1 VKVALQQRDKN
12 LAKPLRQDSSMSNT
26 LVITNDFPPRPGGIQ
41 TFGYELVRRFDPTQV
56 SVLTSSW
63 YGAAEFDAAQKF
75 MTVRAKTKTLLP
87 DKRTLNMARE
97 IIVANNVTRVL
108 FGAAAPLGLLAS
120 SLRKLGVTNI
130 VGMTQGHEVGWAM
143 TPGTKQ
149 ALRKIGNDVDHL
161 TYISEYT
168 HGRITR
174 ALTPQAAAAMRRI
187 VPGVNTEEFS
197 PANATAGFALRSS
210 IGWANRPVIV
220 CVSRL
225 MTRKG
230 QDQLIQALPSVL
242 EVVPLAS
249 LIIVG
254 DGPYRKH
261 LEKLTDDLGLR
272 DNVYFTGKVEQDQ
285 LANWY
290 AAGDVFAMPCRTRVG
305 GWDVEGLGIVFL
317 EASAT
322 GLPVI
327 VGDSGG
333 AVDAVLDG
341 ETGFL
346 VNGNDLTQITDRL
359 IQLLTDQDLA
369 KRMGAA
375 GRTWVTQEWTW
386 EHSFKRLDSL
396 LSGVDLDH

>member
-1 VKVALQQRDKN
+1 
-12 LAKPLRQDSSMSNT
+12 MSNT

-41 TFGYELVRRFDPTQV
+41 TFGYELVRRFDPAQV

-63 YGAAEFDAAQKF
+63 DGAAEFDAAQKF

-87 DKRTLNMARE
+87 DKRTLAMARE
-97 IIVANNVTRVL
+97 IIVANDVTQVL
-108 FGAAAPLGLLAS
+108 FGAAAPLGLLAP
-120 SLRKLGVTNI
+120 SLRKLGVTSI
-130 VGMTQGHEVGWAM
+130 VGMTQGHEAGWAM
-143 TPGTKQ
+143 TPGMKQ
-149 ALRKIGNDVDHL
+149 ALRKIGNDVDYL

-168 HGRITR
+168 HEKISR
-174 ALTPQAAAAMRRI
+174 ALSPRAASNMRRI
-187 VPGVNTEEFS
+187 VPGVNTQEFS
-197 PANATAGFALRSS
+197 PNNVTAGSALRSS

-230 QDQLIQALPSVL
+230 QDQIIQALPQVIK
-242 EVVPLAS
+242 VVPLAS

-261 LEKLTDDLGLR
+261 LEKLTTDLGLR
-272 DNVYFTGKVEQDQ
+272 DNVHFTGKVDQAQ

-290 AAGDVFAMPCRTRVG
+290 AAGDVFAMPCRTRIG

-346 VNGNDLTQITDRL
+346 VDGNNLSEIRDRL
-359 IQLLTDQDLA
+359 IELLTDQDLA
-369 KRMGAA
+369 KRMGSA
-375 GRTWVTQEWTW
+375 GRNWVTQEWTW
-386 EHSFKRLDSL
+386 EHSFKRLESL
-396 LSGVDLDH
+396 LSGIDPDQ

>member
-1 VKVALQQRDKN
+1 
-12 LAKPLRQDSSMSNT
+12 MSNT

-41 TFGYELVRRFDPTQV
+41 TFGYELVRRFEPGQV

-63 YGAAEFDAAQKF
+63 DGATEFDAPQKF

-87 DKRTLNMARE
+87 DKRTLAMARE
-97 IIVANNVTRVL
+97 IIIANNVTRVL
-108 FGAAAPLGLLAS
+108 FGAAAPLGLLAP
-120 SLRKLGVTNI
+120 SLRKLGVENI
-130 VGMTQGHEVGWAM
+130 VGMTQGHEAGWAM
-143 TPGTKQ
+143 TPGMKQ
-149 ALRKIGNDVDHL
+149 ALRKIGNDVDYL

-168 HGRITR
+168 HEKISR
-174 ALTPQAAAAMRRI
+174 ALSPSAASNMRRV
-187 VPGVNTEEFS
+187 VPGVSTTEFS
-197 PANATAGFALRSS
+197 PTNLTAGSALRSS

-230 QDQLIQALPSVL
+230 QDQLIQALPQVL
-242 EVVPLAS
+242 KVVPMAS

-261 LEKLTDDLGLR
+261 LEKLTADLGLR
-272 DNVYFTGKVEQDQ
+272 DNVHFTGKVDQAQ

-327 VGDSGG
+327 VGNSGG

-346 VNGNDLTQITDRL
+346 VNGNNLSEIRDRL
-359 IQLLTDQDLA
+359 IELLTNQDLA
-369 KRMGAA
+369 KRMGSA
-375 GRTWVTQEWTW
+375 GRNWVAQEWTW
-386 EHSFKRLDSL
+386 EHSFKRLESL
-396 LSGVDLDH
+396 LSGIDPDQ

>member
-1 VKVALQQRDKN
+1 
-12 LAKPLRQDSSMSNT
+12 MSNT

-41 TFGYELVRRFDPTQV
+41 TFGYELVRRFEPGQV

-63 YGAAEFDAAQKF
+63 DGATEFDAAQKF

-87 DKRTLNMARE
+87 DKRTLAMARE
-97 IIVANNVTRVL
+97 IIIANNVTQVL
-108 FGAAAPLGLLAS
+108 FGAAAPLGLLAP
-120 SLRKLGVTNI
+120 SLRKLGVKNI
-130 VGMTQGHEVGWAM
+130 VGMTQGHEAGWAM
-143 TPGTKQ
+143 TPGMKQ
-149 ALRKIGNDVDHL
+149 ALRKIGNDVDYL

-168 HGRITR
+168 HEKISR
-174 ALTPQAAAAMRRI
+174 ALSPSAASNMRRV
-187 VPGVNTEEFS
+187 VPGVNTTEFS
-197 PANATAGFALRSS
+197 PTNLTAGSALRSS

-230 QDQLIQALPSVL
+230 QDQLIQALPQVL
-242 EVVPLAS
+242 KVVPMAS

-261 LEKLTDDLGLR
+261 LEKLTADLGLR
-272 DNVYFTGKVEQDQ
+272 DNVHFTGKVDQAQ

-327 VGDSGG
+327 VGNSGG
-333 AVDAVLDG
+333 AVDAVLEG

-346 VNGNDLTQITDRL
+346 VNGNDLSEIRDRL
-359 IQLLTDQDLA
+359 IELLTNQDLA
-369 KRMGAA
+369 KRMGSA
-375 GRTWVTQEWTW
+375 GRNWVAQEWTW
-386 EHSFKRLDSL
+386 EHSFKRLESL
-396 LSGVDLDH
+396 LSGIDPDQ